1 MTTKGVEGTGNFGK
15 FANFLFSTAKVIA
28 LRCAAVGSAVTFKQR
43 QGKHVSTGLQITPAN
58 RWAGM
63 QHRTAL
69 PFLLWCLSSSTL
81 HHTGWADCV
90 VLQCA
95 PVHRVA
101 CPVRYWWG
109 GLYWQ
114 FFDSGRFPMSPMK
127 ILVPD
132 WSVPHFWSCSTL
144 HK

>member
-63 QHRTAL
+63 QHRAAL

-90 VLQCA
+90 VLVCSSA
-95 PVHRVA
+95 PCRL
-101 CPVRYWWG
+101 PG
-109 GLYWQ
+109 E
-114 FFDSGRFPMSPMK
+114 
-127 ILVPD
+127 ILVGRALLANFL
-132 WSVPHFWSCSTL
+132 SLGGF
-144 HK
+144 